1 MDILK
6 AIGESFKD
14 VDVKQGIVTG
24 YFSAFGNVDSDG
36 DIIQKGAYSKTIQE
50 NGPQSKQKRIKHLL
64 DHDRKKAVGVLTV
77 LKEDDYG
84 LYYESKAGKWA
95 AGRDFL
101 EMVEDGLITE
111 HSVCIGIVK
120 STKSKDGE
128 ITTIT
133 EASLKEGSSLQC
145 WGANPATP
153 ITGVKSTK
161 DYLEYLTYCEEKF
174 QHFLKHGNVTDE
186 TFLLIEQKV
195 KSISE
200 QIKAMTT
207 KPLISTLPDDAQIIN
222 EFKQHLKF
230 L

>member
-14 VDVKQGIVTG
+14 VDTKQGIVMG
-24 YFSAFGNVDSDG
+24 YLSAFGNVDSDG

-50 NGPQSKQKRIKHLL
+50 NGPQSKKPRIKHLL
-64 DHDRKKAVGVLTV
+64 DHDTTKAIGVFSV

-84 LYYESKAGKWA
+84 LYYESKAGSWS
-95 AGRDFL
+95 AGQDFL
-101 EMVEDGLITE
+101 KMVNDGLITE
-111 HSVCIGIVK
+111 HSVRIGVIK

-128 ITTIT
+128 TTTLT
-133 EASLKEGSSLQC
+133 EVSLKEGSSLQC
-145 WGANPATP
+145 WGANSATP
-153 ITGVKSTK
+153 ILGVKSVS

-174 QHFLKHGNVTDE
+174 QHFLKHGSVTDE

-207 KPLISTLPDDAQIIN
+207 KPSIDTLPDEQAIIN